1 MLALTIARLT
11 VLEMLRRRLFL
22 VLIGLTLLVV
32 ALTSWG
38 FGQIT
43 HAGGQPLTRTEQIAI
58 VSQLLIL
65 VGFMFSFTLAF
76 SAVFAGAPALSG
88 DVESGTA
95 LAVLARPISRAEFVL
110 GKWLG
115 VVITILVYAIPTTA
129 LQLFMVNWIVDYVPP
144 HPIEFI
150 AYVVAEALVVLTL
163 ALALSTRFA
172 GMVGGVVA
180 LIFWGVAW
188 IGGIVGGV
196 GAVLENETAVHVGTA
211 SRLLL
216 PTDGMWRGAIWSL
229 EPATIIAG
237 FRAAGR
243 AAAGNPFFAAEPA
256 EPLYV
261 AWTVGWIVV
270 CLGITVWLFQRRE
283 V

>member
-1 MLALTIARLT
+1 
-11 VLEMLRRRLFL
+11 MLRRRLFL

-32 ALTSWG
+32 AFTSWG
-38 FGQIT
+38 FGQIAT
-43 HAGGQPLTRTEQIAI
+43 AGHPPLDRTQQIAV

-95 LAVLARPISRAEFVL
+95 LAILARPIARAEFVV

-115 VVITILVYAIPTTA
+115 VVITMLVYAIPTTA
-129 LQLFMVNWIVDYVPP
+129 LQLFMVNWVVQYVPP

-150 AYVVAEALVVLTL
+150 AYVVAEAVVVLTL

-196 GAVLENETAVHVGTA
+196 GAVLDNATAVHV
-211 SRLLL
+211 
-216 PTDGMWRGAIWSL
+216 
-229 EPATIIAG
+229 
-237 FRAAGR
+237 
-243 AAAGNPFFAAEPA
+243 
-256 EPLYV
+256 
-261 AWTVGWIVV
+261 
-270 CLGITVWLFQRRE
+270 
-283 V
+283 

>member
-22 VLIGLTLLVV
+22 VLIGLTVLVV
-32 ALTSWG
+32 AFTSWG

-43 HAGGQPLTRTEQIAI
+43 SAGGQPLDRVQQIAI

-95 LAVLARPISRAEFVL
+95 LAILARPIARAEFVV

-115 VVITILVYAIPTTA
+115 VVITMLVYAIPTTA
-129 LQLFMVNWIVDYVPP
+129 LQLFMVNWVVQYVPP

-150 AYVVAEALVVLTL
+150 AYVVAEAVVVLTL

-196 GAVLENETAVHVGTA
+196 GAVLDNATALHVGTA
-211 SRLLL
+211 TRLLL

-229 EPATIIAG
+229 EPATVIAG
-237 FRAAGR
+237 VRAAGR
-243 AAAGNPFFAAEPA
+243 AAAGNPFFAADPA

-261 AWTVGWIVV
+261 AWTVAWIV
-270 CLGITVWLFQRRE
+270 LGLGVAVWLFQRRE
-283 V
+283 I

>member
-11 VLEMLRRRLFL
+11 VLELLRRRLFL
-22 VLIGLTLLVV
+22 VLIGLTLLVI
-32 ALTSWG
+32 AFTSWG

-43 HAGGQPLTRTEQIAI
+43 GSGARPLTRLEQVAI

-76 SAVFAGAPALSG
+76 SAVFAGAPSLSG

-95 LAVLARPISRAEFVL
+95 LAVLARPISRAEFVI

-129 LQLFMVNWIVDYVPP
+129 LQLFMVDRVVQYVPP
-144 HPIEFI
+144 HPLEF
-150 AYVVAEALVVLTL
+150 VAFLTLEGMVTLTL
-163 ALALSTRFA
+163 AVALSTRLA

-180 LIFWGVAW
+180 LVFWGVAW

-196 GAVLENETAVHVGTA
+196 GQAIDNETAIRVGTA
-211 SRLLL
+211 TRLIL
-216 PTDGMWRGAIWSL
+216 PTDGMWRGAVWSL
-229 EPATIIAG
+229 EPATVIAG
-237 FRAAGR
+237 VRAAGPAS
-243 AAAGNPFFAAEPA
+243 AANPFFAAAPPEPVY
-256 EPLYV
+256 L
-261 AWTVGWIVV
+261 AWTVAWIA
-270 CLGITVWLFQRRE
+270 LGLAIAIWSFSRRE

>member
-1 MLALTIARLT
+1 MLVLTIARLT

-32 ALTSWG
+32 AFTSWG
-38 FGQIT
+38 FSQIT
-43 HAGGQPLTRTEQIAI
+43 TSGDPPMTRVQQVAV

-76 SAVFAGAPALSG
+76 SAVFAGAPSLSG

-95 LAVLARPISRAEFVL
+95 LAILARPISRAEFVI

-115 VVITILVYAIPTTA
+115 VVITILVYAVPTTA
-129 LQLFMVNWIVDYVPP
+129 LQIFMVDRVTQYVPP
-144 HPIEFI
+144 HPVEF
-150 AYVVAEALVVLTL
+150 VLFVATEAVVVLTL
-163 ALALSTRFA
+163 AVALSTRFA

-180 LIFWGVAW
+180 LIFWGLSW

-196 GAVLENETAVHVGTA
+196 GLVLNNDTARHVGTVT
-211 SRLLL
+211 RLLL
-216 PTDGMWRGAIWSL
+216 PTDGMWRGGVWAL
-229 EPATIIAG
+229 EPATVIAAA
-237 FRAAGR
+237 RAAG
-243 AAAGNPFFAAEPA
+243 AAGAANPFFAADPPEA
-256 EPLYV
+256 LYV
-261 AWTVGWIVV
+261 AWVAAWIVTV
-270 CLGITVWLFQRRE
+270 LGVAVWLFDRRE